1 MLRNAEAG
9 RPSGTAAEKEVAVR
23 NPLDSAESV
32 TMVQKWEKVWQNST
46 EIKQTYEEKLEGA
59 QGADVFKYIVLIN
72 ISALEGYVTQSRLQ
86 AQQSFNLSKGIAVA
100 GFVLLSIAILLS
112 IVLTSLGRETLN
124 AAYLSGI
131 AGVLTEFIAGV
142 FFLLY
147 SRTLGQ
153 INLFHDKLVDMQK
166 MALQQ
171 IAALPPT
178 YPIPTYPDELEQ
190 SAAPPA
196 ETAL

>member
-1 MLRNAEAG
+1 M
-9 RPSGTAAEKEVAVR
+9 R

-32 TMVQKWEKVWQNST
+32 TMVQKWEKVWQNSA
-46 EIKQTYEEKLEGA
+46 EVKQTYEEKLEGA

-178 YPIPTYPDELEQ
+178 HPVSTSPDDLEQ

-196 ETAL
+196 EMAL